1 MRSLEIDRVFRFL
14 VVTVLI
20 VCAVPVFAQKQKPKS
35 QKPKSK
41 KKSSLSLKIAPPAA
55 SGFHPTCN
63 LDSGSVGF
71 YFFPANL
78 GAKWTFQ
85 TVSQVFDAT
94 SKLLKSDT
102 SYSYEKIVSDS
113 NVTLQGN
120 PVLRCES
127 SKPYRLGG
135 DSTAAKVETEYYVD
149 DSVVMTVFN
158 HAISNNLNHFM
169 LVNPLRV
176 GAWWK
181 DTREDTL
188 RTYVIAVNEPV
199 STPIGDY
206 PQSLVVRTKTGF
218 SELSKYFVK
227 GVGLVKMVFRGISPR
242 DNGSFVV
249 TSTLVNLERGDPKR
263 SIKYRFKEVKPT
275 LTVKPVVPSK
285 GTTKKLKTE
294 SVTPQSVETRIK
306 LDTIH
311 KYRGQI
317 RTWPRSVPSVDSSIK
332 K

>member
-20 VCAVPVFAQKQKPKS
+20 VSAIPAFAQKQKPKS
-35 QKPKSK
+35 K
-41 KKSSLSLKIAPPAA
+41 KKSGLSLKIAPPAT

-85 TVSQVFDAT
+85 TVSQVFDAS

-102 SYSYEKIVSDS
+102 TYSYEKIISDS

-127 SKPYRLGG
+127 SKPYPFGG
-135 DSTAAKVETEYYVD
+135 EATAQKVETEYYVD

-199 STPIGDY
+199 STPVGDY
-206 PQSLVVRTKTGF
+206 PQSLVVRSKLGF
-218 SELSKYFVK
+218 GELSKYFVK
-227 GVGLVKMVFRGISPR
+227 GVGPVKMVFRGISPR
-242 DNGSFVV
+242 ENGSFVV
-249 TSTLVNLERGDPKR
+249 TSTLVSLERGDPKR
-263 SIKYRFKEVKPT
+263 SIKYRFKEVKPAFT
-275 LTVKPVVPSK
+275 LNPGKPQAK
-285 GTTKKLKTE
+285 
-294 SVTPQSVETRIK
+294 
-306 LDTIH
+306 
-311 KYRGQI
+311 
-317 RTWPRSVPSVDSSIK
+317 RSVK
-332 K
+332 KKK